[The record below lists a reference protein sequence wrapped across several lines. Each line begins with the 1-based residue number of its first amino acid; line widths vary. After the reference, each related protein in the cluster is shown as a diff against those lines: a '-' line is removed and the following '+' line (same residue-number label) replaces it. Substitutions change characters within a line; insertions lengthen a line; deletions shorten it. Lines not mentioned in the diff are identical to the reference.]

1 VRVRIAFHPSNLI
14 LVSESCLFS
23 CPSFFLFLSFFL
35 YLIES
40 APRSSNKDSAVLF
53 MLIMGETPALVKV
66 AILGAGLFASNSH
79 APTLKKYPSLFEVVG
94 VWSRRKESAEKLAQK
109 IGDSC
114 LAYGGEDELSTLLSK
129 VEAITLVLPLDVQP
143 EYIVKCRDMYNLH
156 FLSEKPIAAT
166 TKDGYRL
173 VQNYSQELD
182 KRLLRSVGE
191 NFRYEPGI
199 RYLADEVIAKDAI
212 G

>member
-1 VRVRIAFHPSNLI
+1 
-14 LVSESCLFS
+14 
-23 CPSFFLFLSFFL
+23 
-35 YLIES
+35 
-40 APRSSNKDSAVLF
+40 

-129 VEAITLVLPLDVQP
+129 VEAVTLALPLDVQP

-156 FLSEKPIAAT
+156 FLSEKQLQQQP
-166 TKDGYRL
+166 KMD
-173 VQNYSQELD
+173 
-182 KRLLRSVGE
+182 
-191 NFRYEPGI
+191 
-199 RYLADEVIAKDAI
+199 I
-212 G
+212 GLYKITPRN